1 MRKLLW
7 LLITLLLLSAT
18 ASADVLGVPTEPGA
32 TQIDLTS
39 LKEIKNNQTQAL
51 IADLQA
57 IEGLQSVNLR
67 GVYTT
72 DKQKAA
78 LVEALPGVDFQ
89 WVVTLNGVE
98 IDSAWTTL
106 DLDSLVKS
114 STKLSAIRQ
123 ALSCLPNVDTVIMYK
138 FINSQSNME
147 RLLADYPDIHFEW
160 SIHWKICDG
169 RLVDLRTDAT
179 CFSTLKGRQDPRYTA
194 DMLMQRLKYCPNL
207 LGIDAG
213 HNNVSDLNFLTN
225 WPNLKYLI
233 IIDSKKPVTDLSPLA
248 ELMDL
253 EYVELFMQ
261 NITDLSPLANH
272 TKLKDLNVCHNN
284 ITDLSPLYS
293 CTALER
299 LHISYNPG
307 LTAEEVVKLQEVL
320 PNCVIETETYQ
331 STGAGWREHERY
343 FVIQKSF
350 ETYTYIPFAE

>member
-1 MRKLLW
+1 MRKFLFS
-7 LLITLLLLSAT
+7 LLIMLAIALPAC
-18 ASADVLGVPTEPGA
+18 ADVLGVPTEPGA
-32 TQIDLTS
+32 VNIDLTS
-39 LKEIKNNQTQAL
+39 LKEVKNNQTNAL

-89 WVVTLNGVE
+89 WVVKLNGVE
-98 IDSAWTTL
+98 IDSALTTL
-106 DLDSLVKS
+106 DLDTLVKS
-114 STKLSAIRQ
+114 STKLAEIRQ
-123 ALSCLPNVDTVIMYK
+123 ALNCLPNVDTVIMYK
-138 FINSQSNME
+138 FVNSQSNME
-147 RLLADYPDIHFEW
+147 KLLADYPDIHFEW

-169 RLVDLRTDAT
+169 RVVDLRTDAT

-194 DMLMQRLKYCPNL
+194 DQLMERLKYCPNL
-207 LGIDAG
+207 LGVDAG
-213 HNNVSDLNFLTN
+213 HNNVSDLSFLLN

-248 ELMDL
+248 QLPDL
-253 EYVELFMQ
+253 EYIELFMQ
-261 NITDLSPLANH
+261 DITDISPLANH
-272 TKLKDLNVCHNN
+272 TKLKDLNLCHNN

-307 LTAEEVVKLQEVL
+307 LTAEEVAKLQAVL

-350 ETYTYIPFAE
+350 ETYNYIPFAD